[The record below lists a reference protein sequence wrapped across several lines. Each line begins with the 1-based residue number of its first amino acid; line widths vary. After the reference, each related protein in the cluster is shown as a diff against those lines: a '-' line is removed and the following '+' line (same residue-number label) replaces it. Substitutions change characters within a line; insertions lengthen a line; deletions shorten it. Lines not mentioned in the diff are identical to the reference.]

1 MQNDSALLDE
11 KVKQDEKRIR
21 MTTQPLEK
29 LIMKLAVP
37 SIISMLITSFY
48 NLVDTFFVGQLE
60 NTSATGAV
68 GVSFSLMAVIQA
80 FGFFFGHGSG
90 NYISRELGKKNVKGA
105 EEMVSVGFFSAV
117 ITGTVIMVL
126 GLIFLN
132 PLARLLGSTDT
143 ILPYATDYLRYILI
157 GAPFTCG
164 LFVINNQLR
173 FQSNAFFSM
182 IGVVS
187 GAVINVA
194 LDPILIFG
202 FNMGVAGAALATA
215 ISQFISFVILL
226 VVMRKSDSLKLRL
239 KNFKPSVQKYR
250 DILKGGTPS
259 LCRQGLGSLATV
271 CLNFSAGNFSD
282 AAIAAIGIVSRI
294 MMFASSALI
303 GFGQGFQPFC
313 GFNYG
318 AALYKRVK
326 DGFTF
331 CVKYATVFLFI
342 IAGLVFVLAP
352 QVVALFQGDDPEVVR
367 IGALAL
373 RAQAVTFPFMAWVV
387 MSNMMTQ
394 TIGKVYKA
402 SILAM
407 SRQGLMFAPAVL
419 ILPLILDLW
428 GLILAQPLADALTFI
443 VSIPI
448 MKSEL
453 RELDTLQKQ
462 RENPQ

>member
-1 MQNDSALLDE
+1 MENEQAFLDE
-11 KVKQDEKRIR
+11 KRKQDEKRIR

-29 LIMKLAVP
+29 LILKLAVP

-68 GVSFSLMAVIQA
+68 GVCFSIMAIIQA

-90 NYISRELGKKNVKGA
+90 NYISRELGKRNVKGA
-105 EEMVSVGFFSAV
+105 EEMASVGFFSAV
-117 ITGTVIMVL
+117 ITGTVIMIF
-126 GLIFLN
+126 GLIFLK

-143 ILPYATDYLRYILI
+143 ILPYATEYLKYVLI

-187 GAVINVA
+187 GAVINVI

-215 ISQFISFVILL
+215 ISQCISFCILL
-226 VVMRKSDSLKLRL
+226 VVMEKSDSLKLRFR
-239 KNFKPSVQKYR
+239 NFKPSLQRYK
-250 DILKGGTPS
+250 DIINGGTPS
-259 LCRQGLGSLATV
+259 LCRQGLASIATI

-282 AAIAAIGIVSRI
+282 AAVAAIGIVSRI

-318 AALYKRVK
+318 AKLYKRVK
-326 DGFTF
+326 NAFKF
-331 CVKYATVFLFI
+331 CVKYSTVFLF
-342 IAGLVFVLAP
+342 AMAAFVFVIAP
-352 QVVALFQGDDPEVVR
+352 QFIALFQGEDPEVIKV
-367 IGALAL
+367 GAMAL

-394 TIGKVYKA
+394 TIGKMVKA

-419 ILPLILDLW
+419 ILPLFLDLW
-428 GLILAQPLADALTFI
+428 GLVLAQPVADVMTFI
-443 VSIPI
+443 ISIPI
-448 MKSEL
+448 MRSEL
-453 RELDTLQKQ
+453 RELDILQKQ
-462 RENPQ
+462 QENPQ

>member
-1 MQNDSALLDE
+1 MEREDALLE
-11 KVKQDEKRIR
+11 EQRKQDEKRIR
-21 MTTQPLEK
+21 MTTQPHEK
-29 LIMKLAVP
+29 LIFKLAIP
-37 SIISMLITSFY
+37 SIISMLVTSFY

-68 GVSFSLMAVIQA
+68 GVCFSIMAVIQA

-105 EEMVSVGFFSAV
+105 EEMASVGFFSAV
-117 ITGTVIMVL
+117 ITGLTIMVL
-126 GLIFLN
+126 GLIFLK
-132 PLARLLGSTDT
+132 PLAKLLGSTDT
-143 ILPYATDYLRYILI
+143 ILPYATEYLKYVLM

-187 GAVINVA
+187 GAVINVV

-215 ISQFISFVILL
+215 ISQCISFCILL
-226 VVMRKSDSLKLRL
+226 VVMEKSDSLKLRL
-239 KNFKPSVQKYR
+239 KNFKPSLQKYK
-250 DILKGGTPS
+250 DIINGGTPS
-259 LCRQGLGSLATV
+259 LCRQGLASVATI

-282 AAIAAIGIVSRI
+282 AAVAAIGIVSRI

-318 AALYKRVK
+318 AKLYKRVK
-326 DGFTF
+326 DAFF
-331 CVKYATVFLFI
+331 YCVKYSTVFLFGM
-342 IAGLVFVLAP
+342 AALVFVLAP
-352 QVVALFQGDDPEVVR
+352 QVIALFQGDDPEVIRV
-367 IGALAL
+367 GTMAL

-394 TIGKVYKA
+394 TIGKMVKA

-419 ILPLILDLW
+419 ILPLAFGLW
-428 GLILAQPLADALTFI
+428 GLVLAQPFADAATFAI
-443 VSIPI
+443 SLPI
-448 MKSEL
+448 MKGEL
-453 RELDTLQKQ
+453 KDLDRLEDMREETA
-462 RENPQ
+462 

>member
-1 MQNDSALLDE
+1 MDNERMLLEE
-11 KVKQDEKRIR
+11 KKKQDEKRIR
-21 MTTQPLEK
+21 MTTQPHEK
-29 LIMKLAVP
+29 LIFKLAVP

-68 GVSFSLMAVIQA
+68 GVCFSIMAIIQA

-90 NYISRELGKKNVKGA
+90 NYISRELGKKNIKGA
-105 EEMVSVGFFSAV
+105 EEMASVGFFSAIIV
-117 ITGTVIMVL
+117 GVAIMTF
-126 GLIFLN
+126 GLIFLK
-132 PLARLLGSTDT
+132 PLAKLLGSTDT
-143 ILPYATDYLRYILI
+143 ILPYAVDYLRYILI

-187 GAVINVA
+187 GAVINVI

-202 FNMGVAGAALATA
+202 CNMGVAGAALATA
-215 ISQFISFVILL
+215 ISQAISFTILL
-226 VVMRKSDSLKLRL
+226 VVMQKSDSLKLRL
-239 KNFKPSVQKYR
+239 KNFKPSLQKYKY
-250 DILKGGTPS
+250 ILQGGTPS
-259 LCRQGLGSLATV
+259 LCRQGLASVATV

-282 AAIAAIGIVSRI
+282 AAVAAIGIVSRI

-326 DGFTF
+326 DGFNF
-331 CVKYATVFLFI
+331 CVKYSTVFLLGM
-342 IAGLVFVLAP
+342 ATLVFALAP
-352 QVVALFQGDDPEVVR
+352 QVVTLFQGDDLEVVR

-419 ILPLILDLW
+419 ILPIIFDLW
-428 GLILAQPLADALTFI
+428 GLVLAQPVADAATFI
-443 VSIPI
+443 ISIPI
-448 MKSEL
+448 MRSEL

-462 RENPQ
+462 QENTL

>member
-1 MQNDSALLDE
+1 MEREDALLE
-11 KVKQDEKRIR
+11 EQRKQDEKRIR
-21 MTTQPLEK
+21 MTTQPHEK
-29 LIMKLAVP
+29 LIFKLAIP

-68 GVSFSLMAVIQA
+68 GVCFSIMAVIQA

-105 EEMVSVGFFSAV
+105 EEMASVGFFSAI
-117 ITGTVIMVL
+117 ITGTTIMVF
-126 GLIFLN
+126 GLVFLK
-132 PLARLLGSTDT
+132 PLAKFLGSTDT
-143 ILPYATDYLRYILI
+143 ILPYAIDYLKYILI

-187 GAVINVA
+187 GAVINVV

-215 ISQFISFVILL
+215 ISQCISFVILL
-226 VVMRKSDSLKLRL
+226 VVMQKSDSLKLRL
-239 KNFKPSVQKYR
+239 KNFKPSLQKYK
-250 DILKGGTPS
+250 DILNGGTPS
-259 LCRQGLGSLATV
+259 LCRQGLASVATI

-282 AAIAAIGIVSRI
+282 AAVAAIGIVSRI

-318 AALYKRVK
+318 AKLYKRVK
-326 DGFTF
+326 DAFIF
-331 CVKYATVFLFI
+331 CVKYSTVFLFGM
-342 IAGLVFVLAP
+342 AALVFVFAP
-352 QVVALFQGDDPEVVR
+352 QVIALFQGDDPEVIKV
-367 IGALAL
+367 GTMAL

-419 ILPLILDLW
+419 ILPLAFDLW
-428 GLILAQPLADALTFI
+428 GLVLAQPFADIATFAI
-443 VSIPI
+443 SLPI

-453 RELDTLQKQ
+453 KELDRLEEI
-462 RENPQ
+462 RESTY